1 MKIRLAETAGFCY
14 GVDRAVTLALT
25 EAEKENQ
32 KGMYT
37 LGPIIHNPAVVLQ
50 LQEKGVAVIDCA
62 EDAPEGSK
70 VVIRSHGI
78 SRQQVEVL
86 RARNCEVVDATCPFV
101 KKIHNTVES
110 YSQKGYRIVIVGDE
124 NHPEVQGI
132 LGWCENATVIC
143 DETEVSEAIFPD
155 EKVCVVAQTTFEQK
169 KWQEIKKK
177 ILKIESK
184 CVIIDTIC
192 NATHKRQ
199 AEAEAVSKESDAV
212 IVVGG
217 RESSNTK
224 RLAQVAGKYCKNIYL
239 IERADEISD
248 VDFSKYHS
256 IGVTAGAST
265 PASIIKEVI
274 TMVEE
279 KTIINFEEELEKTLK
294 PLNNRDIVKG
304 TVIRIT
310 PTEVYVNLDAK
321 SDGVIPVS
329 EVSCDPNADVNS
341 ILSVGQEIEAFVVR
355 VNDVDGYV
363 TLSMK
368 KLESLAGQKQLEE
381 AYENG
386 TPITSKIVEVVKGGV
401 VAYAFGSKV
410 FIPASQAAER
420 YTEDLDSLLGTDA
433 TFKIIN
439 YDRRRRKIVGSV
451 KTLAVAA
458 RKEKAEAFWA
468 SAEVGQKI
476 KGVVKSVTNFGAFV
490 DVGGVDGLV
499 HVTELSWL
507 HIKNPA
513 EVVKPGDIMEVVIL
527 ELDKENNK
535 VSLGHKSLEENP
547 WTKVQSMIKADDVIK
562 CKIVRI
568 VPFGAFAEII
578 PGVDGLIHISQIANK
593 HIAKPEDV
601 LAVGQEVEA
610 KVVEANWETQ
620 KIGLSMR
627 ALEEPAQEEA
637 VEEVAEEATEV
648 VEEAAAEVAEEA
660 TEE

>member
-1 MKIRLAETAGFCY
+1 MSIRLAETAGFCY
-14 GVDRAVTLALT
+14 GVNRAVDLALG
-25 EAEKENQ
+25 EAEKGG
-32 KGMYT
+32 KMVT
-37 LGPIIHNPAVVLQ
+37 LGPIIHNPTVVKQ
-50 LQEKGVAVIDCA
+50 LEDKGVCVIQSA
-62 EDAPEGSK
+62 TEAPENCK

-78 SRQQVEVL
+78 AKAEMDIL
-86 RARNCEVVDATCPFV
+86 KEKNCVVVDATCPFV

-110 YSQKGYRIVIVGDE
+110 YSEKGYKIVIVGDE

-132 LGWCENATVIC
+132 LGWCENAVVIC
-143 DETEVSEAIFPD
+143 DPNDVSEAVFSE
-155 EKVCVVAQTTFEQK
+155 EKMCVVAQTTFEQK
-169 KWQEIKKK
+169 KWQEIKNK
-177 ILKIESK
+177 ILKIHPK
-184 CVIIDTIC
+184 CDIIDTIC

-199 AEAEAVSKESDAV
+199 AEAEAISKSSDAV

-224 RLAQVAGKYCKNIYL
+224 RLAQVAGKYCENIYL
-239 IERADEISD
+239 IEGADEISD
-248 VDFSKYHS
+248 VDFSKYNS

-265 PASIIKEVI
+265 PACIIKEVI

-381 AYENG
+381 AFENG

-410 FIPASQAAER
+410 FIPASQASER
-420 YTEDLDSLLGTDA
+420 YTEDLDSLLGTEA

-458 RKEKAEAFWA
+458 RKEKAEAFWSA
-468 SAEVGQKI
+468 AEVGQKI

-513 EVVKPGDIMEVVIL
+513 EIVKPGDIMEVVIL

-547 WTKVQSMIKADDVIK
+547 WTKVQSMINVDDVIK

-627 ALEEPAQEEA
+627 ALEEPVQEEA
-637 VEEVAEEATEV
+637 PEAE
-648 VEEAAAEVAEEA
+648 AEVAEEA

>member
-1 MKIRLAETAGFCY
+1 MKIRLAKTAGFCY
-14 GVDRAVTLALT
+14 GVNRAVDLALG
-25 EAEKENQ
+25 EAEKGE
-32 KGMYT
+32 KMVT
-37 LGPIIHNPAVVLQ
+37 LGPIIHNPTVVKQ
-50 LQEKGVAVIDCA
+50 LEDKGVLVVQTAADV
-62 EDAPEGSK
+62 PEGCK
-70 VVIRSHGI
+70 AVIRSHGI
-78 SRQQVEVL
+78 SRAEVETL
-86 RARNCEVVDATCPFV
+86 KNKNCEIIDATCPFV
-101 KKIHNTVES
+101 KKIHTTVES
-110 YSQKGYRIVIVGDE
+110 YCEKGYNIVVVGDE
-124 NHPEVQGI
+124 KHPEVQGI
-132 LGWCENATVIC
+132 LGWCENAVVIC
-143 DETEVSEAIFPD
+143 DEKDVTEQIFCH

-169 KWQEIKKK
+169 KWQEIKNK
-177 ILKIESK
+177 ILKIAPK
-184 CVIIDTIC
+184 CDIIDTIC

-199 AEAEAVSKESDAV
+199 AEAEALARNSNAV
-212 IVVGG
+212 IVIGG

-224 RLAQVAGKYCKNIYL
+224 RLAQVAGKYCENIFL
-239 IERADEISD
+239 IESADEIRD
-248 VDFSKYHS
+248 VDFSKYNL

-265 PASIIKEVI
+265 PACIIKEVI

-279 KTIINFEEELEKTLK
+279 KTTINFEEELEKTLK

-410 FIPASQAAER
+410 FIPASQASER
-420 YTEDLDSLLGTDA
+420 YTEDLDSLLGTEA

-468 SAEVGQKI
+468 AAEVGQKI

-513 EVVKPGDIMEVVIL
+513 EIVKPGDIMEVVIL

-547 WTKVQSMIKADDVIK
+547 WTKVQSMINVDDVIK

-601 LAVGQEVEA
+601 LSVGQEVEV

-627 ALEEPAQEEA
+627 ALEPVPEE
-637 VEEVAEEATEV
+637 T
-648 VEEAAAEVAEEA
+648 VEEAAPEAEVETAEEA